1 MIESLLMTQKNADV
15 QQKEQAELIGKMSQG
30 LEYADV
36 VEVAAN
42 NIYLNTYMF
51 DEFFYQLFRKIEIYC

>member
-1 MIESLLMTQKNADV
+1 MTKKTTDV
-15 QQKEQAELIGKMSQG
+15 QQKEQAELIGKMSRG

-42 NIYLNTYMF
+42 NINLNTYMF
-51 DEFFYQLFRKIEIYC
+51 DELFYQLFRKIEIYCWIIMIT